1 MNKLDAV
8 ERAAAAASGPRPY
21 FLDNADCDRLLS
33 MVLAMAGQLTTLH
46 ERLDTLTRVLEAN
59 DLLKPGVLEAFQ
71 PDASVQ
77 AERLA
82 WDEAFVRRLL
92 RVLSYEFEAL
102 KAGGSEASAPPE

>member
-21 FLDNADCDRLLS
+21 FLDNPDCDRLLS
-33 MVLAMAGQLTTLH
+33 MLLAMAGQMTTLH

-59 DLLKPGVLEAFQ
+59 DLLKPGALEAFQ
-71 PDASVQ
+71 PDAVVQ

-92 RVLSYEFEAL
+92 RVLTYELETL
-102 KAGGSEASAPPE
+102 KAGAQSAPTPPE

>member
-1 MNKLDAV
+1 MNKLDTV
-8 ERAAAAASGPRPY
+8 ERAASAASGPRPY
-21 FLDNADCDRLLS
+21 FLDNPDCDRLLA
-33 MVLAMAGQLTTLH
+33 MVLAMAGQMTTLH

-59 DLLKPGVLEAFQ
+59 DLLKPGVLEAFK

-77 AERLA
+77 ADRLA

-102 KAGGSEASAPPE
+102 KAGASEASTPPE